1 MKKYTGILVLFFLS
15 ISGINAQYFDGGI
28 VAGFSA
34 SQVDGDELSG
44 FNKLGLVGGG
54 WVSRT
59 FSDNLSGQLELRY
72 IGKGAYESNNT
83 PPNEIFYKLALH
95 YIDLPVLINF
105 HYRDNVVFNLG
116 VSPEYLIKH
125 LAENQFGI
133 DPDDSLPYNSF
144 TMSAIIGCGYTFLEK
159 LTFNVRYNY
168 SIIPMS
174 PHASHQTYLFNRGKY
189 NNVLTIALYYQISL
203 Q

>member
-1 MKKYTGILVLFFLS
+1 MIRFSGILFLFLLF
-15 ISGINAQYFDGGI
+15 SGGIIAQQFDGGI
-28 VAGFSA
+28 TAGLSA

-54 WVSRT
+54 WVSRSFT
-59 FSDNLSGQLELRY
+59 DRLSGQLELRY

-83 PPNEIFYKLALH
+83 PPNEIFYKLSLH
-95 YIDLPVLINF
+95 YIDLPVIINF
-105 HYRDNVVFNLG
+105 HYRDKVVFNLG
-116 VSPEYLIKH
+116 VSPEYLVKH
-125 LAENQFGI
+125 LAENQYGI

-144 TMSAIIGCGYTFLEK
+144 TMSAVIGGGYTFLDK